1 MKLPESTFLASSSGA
16 CSMLLM
22 LQNTT
27 LTSYILFFHFIT
39 FTCNN
44 IIAVYTHH
52 HMPATVTRLCS
63 LDQEAHSCFTSS
75 LNIPFAYTAL
85 PSGICRA
92 GSSCQSGLSLAD
104 STSKRSFLTTQS
116 EAVFPQSFFATLLCL
131 CMYPFIL
138 SQLSLFFCHFI

>member
-22 LQNTT
+22 FQTTT

-39 FTCNN
+39 F

-63 LDQEAHSCFTSS
+63 LDQAAHSCFTSS

-104 STSKRSFLTTQS
+104 STSKRSSLTTQS